1 MYFRLKISLQI
12 KNNIIMK
19 NFFKYMLATIVGII
33 VINLIF
39 FFAFLIIVS
48 SISGEKDEVK
58 IEPSSI
64 LHLKFDYPIP
74 ERTSDNPFTNM
85 DFNTF
90 KSNPNLGLNDILKNI
105 KKAKEDPN
113 IKGIYL
119 DVPDLNAGIAT
130 IEEIRNALIKF
141 RESGKFIIAYNEMYT
156 QASYYLST
164 SANKIY
170 LNPQGIV
177 EFKGLHSEIMFF
189 KGMLEKLGIEPEVIR
204 HGKFKSAVEPFIL
217 DKMSPANKEQ
227 TLTYVGSIWNFLLQ
241 GISEQRHISIDSL
254 NYYADSMLVKNADAC
269 LKLKFVDDLKYYDEI
284 IDELKTS
291 SGINLKKDLK
301 LVELN
306 DYKNVRGFHKSG
318 KKEKIAVI
326 YANGQINSGK
336 GDDENI
342 GSDDLASTIREART
356 DSSIKAVVLR
366 VNSPGGSALASD
378 VIWREVELTKK
389 AKPVI
394 VSMGNVA
401 ASGGYYISCPADV
414 IVADHSTI
422 TGSIGVFG
430 LLWNGQKFFNEKL
443 GITIDGVQTN
453 ANSSIG
459 SVFRKI
465 NPNEKA
471 VIQEGV
477 EQIYDVFLGHVADGR
492 KMEKA
497 NVDSIGQ
504 GRVWSG
510 VNAKEIGLIDEF
522 GGLEDALEI
531 AKKKA
536 KITSEI
542 RIIEMPEKLPF
553 FEQLL
558 KEMRENASVSAMQ
571 KELGPAYR
579 YYKTFKN
586 LTGLSGIQAR
596 MAYDVY
602 LY

>member
-1 MYFRLKISLQI
+1 
-12 KNNIIMK
+12 
-19 NFFKYMLATIVGII
+19 MLATIVGII
-33 VINLIF
+33 VVNLIF
-39 FFAFLIIVS
+39 FFVFLIIVAS
-48 SISGEKDEVK
+48 FSGGKDEVK
-58 IEPSSI
+58 IESSSI
-64 LHLKFDYPIP
+64 LHLKFDYEIP
-74 ERTSDNPFTNM
+74 ERTSDNPLQNF
-85 DFNTF
+85 DFSTL
-90 KSNPNLGLNDILKNI
+90 KTTQNLGLNDILKNI
-105 KKAKEDPN
+105 KKAKEDSN

-119 DVPDLNAGIAT
+119 NMPNLNAGIAT
-130 IEEIRNALIKF
+130 IEEIRNALINF
-141 RESGKFIIAYNEMYT
+141 RKSGKFIIAYNEFYT
-156 QASYYLST
+156 QGSYYLAT

-204 HGKFKSAVEPFIL
+204 HGKFKSAVESFIL
-217 DKMSPANKEQ
+217 DKMSPENREQ

-241 GISEQRHISIDSL
+241 GISEQRHISVDSL
-254 NYYADSMLVKNADAC
+254 NFYADSMLVRNAEAC
-269 LKLKFVDDLKYYDEI
+269 LKLKFVDGLKYYDEI
-284 IDELKTS
+284 IDELKTA
-291 SGINLKKDLK
+291 SGINVKKDLK
-301 LVELN
+301 IVELGE
-306 DYKNVRGFHKSG
+306 YKKVRGLHKSG
-318 KKEKIAVI
+318 KKEKVAVI

-356 DSSIKAVVLR
+356 DSTIKAVVLR

-389 AKPVI
+389 VKPVI

-401 ASGGYYISCPADV
+401 ASGGYYISCPANV

-430 LLWNGQKFFNEKL
+430 LLWNSQKFFNDKL

-465 NPNEKA
+465 NPNERA

-477 EQIYDVFLGHVADGR
+477 EQIYDVFIGHVADGR

-522 GGLEDALEI
+522 GGLEDAIEI

-536 KITSEI
+536 KITTDI

-553 FEQLL
+553 FEQLI
-558 KEMRENASVSAMQ
+558 KEMKDNASVSAMQ

-586 LTGLSGIQAR
+586 LTGLSGIQTR
-596 MAYDVY
+596 MTYDVY

>member
-1 MYFRLKISLQI
+1 
-12 KNNIIMK
+12 
-19 NFFKYMLATIVGII
+19 MLATIVGII
-33 VINLIF
+33 VVNLIF
-39 FFAFLIIVS
+39 FFVFLIIVAS
-48 SISGEKDEVK
+48 FSGGKDEVK
-58 IEPSSI
+58 IESSSI
-64 LHLKFDYPIP
+64 LHLKFDYEIP
-74 ERTSDNPFTNM
+74 ERTSDNPLQNF
-85 DFNTF
+85 DFSTL
-90 KSNPNLGLNDILKNI
+90 KTTQNLGLNDILKNI
-105 KKAKEDPN
+105 KKAKEDSN

-119 DVPDLNAGIAT
+119 NMPNLNAGIAT
-130 IEEIRNALIKF
+130 IEEIRNALINF
-141 RESGKFIIAYNEMYT
+141 RKSGKFIIAYNEFYT
-156 QASYYLST
+156 QGSYYLAT

-204 HGKFKSAVEPFIL
+204 HGKFKSAVESFIL
-217 DKMSPANKEQ
+217 DKMSPENREQ

-241 GISEQRHISIDSL
+241 GISEQRHISVDSL
-254 NYYADSMLVKNADAC
+254 NFYADSMLVRNAEAC
-269 LKLKFVDDLKYYDEI
+269 LKLKFVDGLKYYDEI
-284 IDELKTS
+284 IDELKTA
-291 SGINLKKDLK
+291 SGINVKKDLK
-301 LVELN
+301 IVELGE
-306 DYKNVRGFHKSG
+306 YKKVRGLHKSG
-318 KKEKIAVI
+318 KKEKVAVI

-356 DSSIKAVVLR
+356 DSTIKAVVLR

-389 AKPVI
+389 VKPVI

-430 LLWNGQKFFNEKL
+430 LLWNSQKFFNDKL

-465 NPNEKA
+465 NPNERA

-522 GGLEDALEI
+522 GGLEDAIEI

-536 KITSEI
+536 KITTDI

-553 FEQLL
+553 FEQLI
-558 KEMRENASVSAMQ
+558 KEMKDNASVSAMQ

-586 LTGLSGIQAR
+586 LTGLSGIQTR
-596 MAYDVY
+596 MTYDVY

>member
-1 MYFRLKISLQI
+1 
-12 KNNIIMK
+12 
-19 NFFKYMLATIVGII
+19 MLATIVGII
-33 VINLIF
+33 VVNLIF
-39 FFAFLIIVS
+39 FFVFLIIVAS
-48 SISGEKDEVK
+48 FSGGKDEVK
-58 IEPSSI
+58 IESSSI
-64 LHLKFDYPIP
+64 LHLKFDYEIP
-74 ERTSDNPFTNM
+74 ERTSDNPLQNF
-85 DFNTF
+85 DFSTL
-90 KSNPNLGLNDILKNI
+90 KTTQNLGLNDILKNI
-105 KKAKEDPN
+105 KKAKEDSN

-119 DVPDLNAGIAT
+119 NMPNLNAGIAT
-130 IEEIRNALIKF
+130 IEEIRNALINF
-141 RESGKFIIAYNEMYT
+141 RKSGKFIIAYNEFYT
-156 QASYYLST
+156 QGSYYLAT

-204 HGKFKSAVEPFIL
+204 HGKFKSAVESFIL
-217 DKMSPANKEQ
+217 DKMSPENREQ

-241 GISEQRHISIDSL
+241 GISEQRHISVDSL
-254 NYYADSMLVKNADAC
+254 NFYADSMLVRNAEAC
-269 LKLKFVDDLKYYDEI
+269 LKLKFVDGLKYYDEI
-284 IDELKTS
+284 IDELKTA
-291 SGINLKKDLK
+291 SGINVKKDLK
-301 LVELN
+301 IVELGE
-306 DYKNVRGFHKSG
+306 YKKVRGLHKSG
-318 KKEKIAVI
+318 KKEKVAVI

-356 DSSIKAVVLR
+356 DSTIKAVVLR

-389 AKPVI
+389 VKPVI

-401 ASGGYYISCPADV
+401 ASGGYYISCPANV

-430 LLWNGQKFFNEKL
+430 LLWNSQKFFNDKL

-465 NPNEKA
+465 NPNERA

-522 GGLEDALEI
+522 GGLEDAIEI

-536 KITSEI
+536 KITTDI

-553 FEQLL
+553 FEQLI
-558 KEMRENASVSAMQ
+558 KEMKDNASVSAMQ

-586 LTGLSGIQAR
+586 LTGLSGIQTR
-596 MAYDVY
+596 MTYDVY

>member
-1 MYFRLKISLQI
+1 
-12 KNNIIMK
+12 MK

-33 VINLIF
+33 VVNLIF
-39 FFAFLIIVS
+39 FFVFLIIVAS
-48 SISGEKDEVK
+48 FSGGKDEVK
-58 IEPSSI
+58 IESSSI
-64 LHLKFDYPIP
+64 LHLKFDYEIP
-74 ERTSDNPFTNM
+74 ERTSDNPLQNF
-85 DFNTF
+85 DFSTL
-90 KSNPNLGLNDILKNI
+90 KTTQNLGLNDILKNI
-105 KKAKEDPN
+105 KKAKEDSN

-119 DVPDLNAGIAT
+119 NMPNLNAGIAT
-130 IEEIRNALIKF
+130 IEEIRNALINF
-141 RESGKFIIAYNEMYT
+141 RKSRKFIIAYNEFYT
-156 QASYYLST
+156 QGSYYLAT

-204 HGKFKSAVEPFIL
+204 HGKFKSAVESFIL
-217 DKMSPANKEQ
+217 DKMSPENREQ

-254 NYYADSMLVKNADAC
+254 NFYADSMLVRNAEAC
-269 LKLKFVDDLKYYDEI
+269 LKLKFVDGLKYYDEI
-284 IDELKTS
+284 IDELKTA
-291 SGINLKKDLK
+291 SGINVKKDLK
-301 LVELN
+301 IVELGE
-306 DYKNVRGFHKSG
+306 YKKVRGFHKSG
-318 KKEKIAVI
+318 KKEKVAVI

-356 DSSIKAVVLR
+356 DSTIKAVVLR

-389 AKPVI
+389 VKPVI

-465 NPNEKA
+465 NPNERA

-522 GGLEDALEI
+522 GGLEDAIEI

-536 KITSEI
+536 KITTDI

-553 FEQLL
+553 FEQLI
-558 KEMRENASVSAMQ
+558 KEMKDNASVSAMQ

-596 MAYDVY
+596 MTYDVY

>member
-1 MYFRLKISLQI
+1 
-12 KNNIIMK
+12 
-19 NFFKYMLATIVGII
+19 MLATIVGII
-33 VINLIF
+33 VVNLIF
-39 FFAFLIIVS
+39 FFVFLMIVAS
-48 SISGEKDEVK
+48 VSGGKDEVK

-74 ERTSDNPFTNM
+74 ERTSNNPFENM
-85 DFNTF
+85 NFSTF
-90 KSNPNLGLNDILKNI
+90 KTSSNIGLNDILRNI
-105 KKAKEDPN
+105 RKAKEDPN

-119 DVPDLNAGIAT
+119 DIPDLNAGIAT

-141 RESGKFIIAYNEMYT
+141 RESGKFIIAYNEIYT
-156 QASYYLST
+156 QGSYYLST
-164 SANKIY
+164 AANKIY
-170 LNPQGIV
+170 LNPQGLV
-177 EFKGLHSEIMFF
+177 EFKGLHGEIMFF
-189 KGMLEKLGIEPEVIR
+189 KGALEKLGIEPEVIR

-217 DKMSPANKEQ
+217 DKMSPANREQ
-227 TLTYVGSIWNFLLQ
+227 TLTYVGSIWNFLLK
-241 GISEQRHISIDSL
+241 GISEQRHISVDNL
-254 NYYADSMLVKNADAC
+254 NLYADSMLVKNAEAC
-269 LKLKFVDDLKYYDEI
+269 LKLKFVDGLKYYDEI

-291 SGINLKKDLK
+291 SGINKNKEINF
-301 LVELN
+301 VEMN
-306 DYKNVRGFHKSG
+306 DYKKARSFHKSG

-342 GSDDLASTIREART
+342 GSEDLSETIRKART
-356 DSSIKAVVLR
+356 DNAIKAVILR
-366 VNSPGGSALASD
+366 VNSPGGSALASE

-389 AKPVI
+389 VKPVI

-414 IVADHSTI
+414 IVADHTTI

-430 LLWNGQKFFNEKL
+430 LLWNSQKFFNDKL
-443 GITIDGVQTN
+443 GITIDGIQTN
-453 ANSSIG
+453 AHSDIG
-459 SVFRKI
+459 SVYRKI
-465 NPNEKA
+465 TPNEKT

-477 EQIYDVFLGHVADGR
+477 EQIYDVFLGHVANGR

-522 GGLEDALEI
+522 GGLETAIEI

-536 KITSEI
+536 KITTEI
-542 RIIEMPEKLPF
+542 RIVEMPEKLPF

-558 KEMRENASVSAMQ
+558 KEMKENSSVSAMQ

-579 YYKTFKN
+579 YYKTLKN

-596 MAYDVY
+596 MPYDVY
-602 LY
+602 IY

>member
-1 MYFRLKISLQI
+1 
-12 KNNIIMK
+12 
-19 NFFKYMLATIVGII
+19 MLATIVGII
-33 VINLIF
+33 VVNLIF
-39 FFAFLIIVS
+39 FFVFLIIVAS
-48 SISGEKDEVK
+48 FSGGKDEVK
-58 IEPSSI
+58 IESSSI
-64 LHLKFDYPIP
+64 LHLKFDYEIP
-74 ERTSDNPFTNM
+74 ERTSDNPLQNF
-85 DFNTF
+85 DFSTL
-90 KSNPNLGLNDILKNI
+90 KTTQNLGLNDILKNI
-105 KKAKEDPN
+105 KKAKEDSN

-119 DVPDLNAGIAT
+119 NMPNLNAGIAT
-130 IEEIRNALIKF
+130 IEEIRNALINF
-141 RESGKFIIAYNEMYT
+141 RKSGKFIIAYNEFYT
-156 QASYYLST
+156 QGSYYLAT

-204 HGKFKSAVEPFIL
+204 HGKFKSAVESFIL
-217 DKMSPANKEQ
+217 DKMSPENREQ

-241 GISEQRHISIDSL
+241 GISEQRHISVDSL
-254 NYYADSMLVKNADAC
+254 NFYADSMLVRNAEAC
-269 LKLKFVDDLKYYDEI
+269 LKLKFVDGLKYYDEI
-284 IDELKTS
+284 IDELKTA
-291 SGINLKKDLK
+291 SGINVKKDLK
-301 LVELN
+301 IVELGE
-306 DYKNVRGFHKSG
+306 YKKVRGLHKSG
-318 KKEKIAVI
+318 KKEKVAVI

-356 DSSIKAVVLR
+356 DSTIKAVVLR

-389 AKPVI
+389 VKPVI

-401 ASGGYYISCPADV
+401 ASGGYYISCPANV

-430 LLWNGQKFFNEKL
+430 LLWNSQKFFNDKL

-465 NPNEKA
+465 NPNERA

-522 GGLEDALEI
+522 GGLEDAIEI

-536 KITSEI
+536 KITTDI

-553 FEQLL
+553 FEQLI
-558 KEMRENASVSAMQ
+558 KEMKENASVSAMQ

-586 LTGLSGIQAR
+586 LTGLSGIQTR
-596 MAYDVY
+596 MTYDVY